1 MQREKVWV
9 GLDLG
14 GRGERGGGGRQL
26 NAKVV
31 ITEINKAVSN
41 TSSEAFND

>member
-1 MQREKVWV
+1 MSGTGFRRE
-9 GLDLG
+9 
-14 GRGERGGGGRQL
+14 RGEGRGGRQL

>member
-1 MQREKVWV
+1 MSGTGFRRER
-9 GLDLG
+9 GE
-14 GRGERGGGGRQL
+14 GRGEGGGRQL